1 MGKLK
6 WITGALGFVMSGPI
20 GAIIG
25 VAMGHFLE
33 ELGKS
38 SATLQNQSTNTQ
50 YSRQPHNEFSISL
63 MVLMAAVMKADGK
76 VLKSELDYTKQ
87 YLIKLFGVEVA
98 TEAIHLLKDIIKQ
111 EIPVAEVAQ
120 QIGSNMQY
128 AARVQLIHIL
138 FGLSSADGHIDQ
150 EEIKVIQLIAQ
161 KMKISSPDFQSVSS
175 MFVADTNSSYKILE
189 IDPKS
194 TDDEVKKAYRK
205 MAIKFHPDKVSY
217 LGEEYQQSAKEK
229 FQKVNQAYEAIKKE
243 RGIN

>member
-38 SATLQNQSTNTQ
+38 VNITQTSNTSTKT
-50 YSRQPHNEFSISL
+50 SRQSHNEFSISL
-63 MVLMAAVMKADGK
+63 VVLMAAVMKADGK
-76 VLKSELDYTKQ
+76 VLRSELEFTKQ
-87 YLIKLFGVEVA
+87 HMIKLFGVEIA
-98 TEAIHLLKDIIKQ
+98 TEAIKLLKDIIKQ
-111 EIPVAEVAQ
+111 EIPVADVAQ
-120 QIGSNMQY
+120 QIAGHMQY

-138 FGLSSADGHIDQ
+138 FGLSLADGHIDA
-150 EEIKVIQLIAQ
+150 EEIKIIKLIAS
-161 KMKISSPDFQSVSS
+161 KMKISEPDFQSVSS
-175 MFVADTNSSYKILE
+175 MFVPDTNSSYKILE
-189 IDPKS
+189 IDPKAS
-194 TDDEVKKAYRK
+194 DEDVKKAYRK

-229 FQKVNQAYEAIKKE
+229 FQKVNEAYEAIKKE
-243 RGIN
+243 RGIK